1 MLKKKLNGMKQNLPY
16 LKHILQEIDFI
27 LEMTRNIRF
36 EDLISDELLK
46 RGVTRSF
53 EIIGETVKNLSPDL
67 KKNHKDIDW
76 KRIAGMRDKLIHF
89 YFGVNYD
96 ILWQVIKNRLPDLR
110 EAIQAIIKEI
120 EGIS

>member
-27 LEMTRNIRF
+27 LKMTRNIRF

-53 EIIGETVKNLSPDL
+53 EIIGEAVKNLSPDL
-67 KKNHKDIDW
+67 KKNNKDIDW

-110 EAIQAIIKEI
+110 EKIQAIIKEM
-120 EGIS
+120 E